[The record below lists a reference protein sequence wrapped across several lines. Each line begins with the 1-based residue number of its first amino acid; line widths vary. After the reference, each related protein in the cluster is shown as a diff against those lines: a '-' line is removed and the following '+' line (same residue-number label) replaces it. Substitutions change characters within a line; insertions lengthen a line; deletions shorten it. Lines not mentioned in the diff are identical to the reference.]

1 MLFLFTKNQHIDIKI
16 FSKNY
21 LRFLISKFRLDFLKS
36 ISLSKLYIYE
46 KKTENNEYE
55 IESASNLVDFMS
67 ARRK

>member
-16 FSKNY
+16 VSKNY

-46 KKTENNEYE
+46 KKN
-55 IESASNLVDFMS
+55 
-67 ARRK
+67 